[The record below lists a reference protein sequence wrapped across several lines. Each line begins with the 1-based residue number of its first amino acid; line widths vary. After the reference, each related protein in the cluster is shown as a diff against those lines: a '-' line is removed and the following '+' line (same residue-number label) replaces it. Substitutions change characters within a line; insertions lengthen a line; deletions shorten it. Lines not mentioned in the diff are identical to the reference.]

1 MKQHQHRTTF
11 RRVSGLVVAALIAV
25 TGCSGGDGDE
35 ADTDEADTAAS
46 EQSTDTAP
54 ISESNNEPAD
64 SAASNDANTADDNEP
79 AAPVDV
85 PTIAELTECGAADH
99 PCSWE
104 DAPDDVFDHS
114 LSLGEAAT
122 ATYVDGA
129 SLIDVAEQIAS
140 DGRIASV
147 LVSNDAVSY
156 RVDGGLAM
164 WVLADGAVGERSA
177 PAPFPEYERTIEQRA
192 TDQFRRD
199 IVGDDPESKRALV
212 ISPYQFQFG
221 STDEGSAVA
230 ALYQS
235 ARGYDGNVDYFAN
248 TSITEDVGAD
258 QFQNWGDYDVVHVA
272 THGSQVCDESGCTTI
287 LLAGKEYASKEILL
301 GDNGGSTVVFSRFGA
316 TQGLTDAFMNRVYPG
331 GLPDTVVVLAACET
345 GRGSD
350 LTDSFGDG
358 VVFSWTESVASD
370 VAGASSIAL
379 HRALI
384 ETGSTT
390 ERAHQ
395 VVSAAGLSTYD
406 KTIDPEAPTEPG
418 STLVLG
424 SDGEFHE
431 VGGAEVGGSEATDDG
446 NGPVIEN
453 LDAPEPAETEGET
466 ISVTLVRRG
475 GGDSDLRVREVAW
488 IDHPQTGGEMQPG
501 AEVRVDIR
509 EDADYLPVALR
520 VEGIDPGDEGSTT
533 LRLEVDGVE
542 LDSWSAAEG
551 TATGKW
557 GEYLIEDDVRLVNR
571 IADDD
576 EVEMKLII
584 DLPED
589 GESIDEVR
597 PVKLTCLTGI
607 WRLRSQEF
615 LDEITRLA
623 GQDQGISITHRS
635 GEYRITLRDDGTYLG
650 ERDQWQFAAGTPQGT
665 LVTTIDSADPGTWTA
680 SDDNITISEPGAPAT
695 VTLQIEV
702 GGLLQSLPFG
712 AGNQSVAGDAISG
725 TGAYTCENET
735 LTTVYEGVTATLD
748 YVGSAT

>member
-1 MKQHQHRTTF
+1 
-11 RRVSGLVVAALIAV
+11 
-25 TGCSGGDGDE
+25 
-35 ADTDEADTAAS
+35 
-46 EQSTDTAP
+46 
-54 ISESNNEPAD
+54 
-64 SAASNDANTADDNEP
+64 
-79 AAPVDV
+79 
-85 PTIAELTECGAADH
+85 
-99 PCSWE
+99 
-104 DAPDDVFDHS
+104 
-114 LSLGEAAT
+114 
-122 ATYVDGA
+122 
-129 SLIDVAEQIAS
+129 
-140 DGRIASV
+140 
-147 LVSNDAVSY
+147 
-156 RVDGGLAM
+156 
-164 WVLADGAVGERSA
+164 
-177 PAPFPEYERTIEQRA
+177 
-192 TDQFRRD
+192 
-199 IVGDDPESKRALV
+199 
-212 ISPYQFQFG
+212 
-221 STDEGSAVA
+221 
-230 ALYQS
+230 
-235 ARGYDGNVDYFAN
+235 
-248 TSITEDVGAD
+248 
-258 QFQNWGDYDVVHVA
+258 
-272 THGSQVCDESGCTTI
+272 
-287 LLAGKEYASKEILL
+287 
-301 GDNGGSTVVFSRFGA
+301 
-316 TQGLTDAFMNRVYPG
+316 
-331 GLPDTVVVLAACET
+331 
-345 GRGSD
+345 
-350 LTDSFGDG
+350 
-358 VVFSWTESVASD
+358 
-370 VAGASSIAL
+370 
-379 HRALI
+379 
-384 ETGSTT
+384 
-390 ERAHQ
+390 
-395 VVSAAGLSTYD
+395 
-406 KTIDPEAPTEPG
+406 
-418 STLVLG
+418 VLG

-431 VGGAEVGGSEATDDG
+431 VGGAEVGGSEATDDE

-453 LDAPEPAETEGET
+453 LDAPEPADTEGET

-735 LTTVYEGVTATLD
+735 LTTVYEGVTATFD